1 MGCCSPNYRNAVNEK
16 EKKVN
21 QKGQEN
27 VPLLVKVLGL
37 LITIGGLFTLFLL

>member
-1 MGCCSPNYRNAVNEK
+1 MGCCSPNYRNDVNEK
-16 EKKVN
+16 EKEVN

-27 VPLLVKVLGL
+27 VPLLVKVVGL